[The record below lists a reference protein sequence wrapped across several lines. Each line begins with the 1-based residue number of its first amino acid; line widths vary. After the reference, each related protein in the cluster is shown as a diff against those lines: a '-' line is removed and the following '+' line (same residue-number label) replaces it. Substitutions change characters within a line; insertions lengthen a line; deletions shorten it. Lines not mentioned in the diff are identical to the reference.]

1 MQSIPL
7 AGQTA
12 RSAATDV
19 QFHKFQP
26 KVAPDQ
32 AVSPGTN
39 QGQTINGMSVT
50 AAQQMQA
57 LQQDKASRT
66 PAQRKIDSNIIY
78 TMRMLAGQP
87 AAPGVPYLYT
97 GVDLDEKDNIVVDMV
112 ANVTDELLQR
122 LADMLRPRRDRT
134 NRPLRSIR
142 ATIPPAQIE
151 GIAALPDVIF
161 ISPKQGSMTS
171 RVEPVLPG
179 TSWLLWNL
187 SPGFATAASIRRQLA
202 AMMFSTPGTPVTWQG
217 SVGTEGDLT
226 HRAFDARGTFGVN
239 GSPLK
244 IGVLSD
250 GVTSR
255 AEPGYRRPAS
265 NLRNAALYYR
275 AFRADRQRR

>member
-1 MQSIPL
+1 MIDRDFRSVGLVATILLLLFVLTQSIPL

-12 RSAATDV
+12 KSAATDL

-39 QGQTINGMSVT
+39 QGQTVNGMSVT

-78 TMRMLAGQP
+78 TMRMLAGQS

-122 LADMLRPRRDRT
+122 LADAGAQVLYT
-134 NRPLRSIR
+134 NRALRSIR

-187 SPGFATAASIRRQLA
+187 SPGFAHRGRKHSPPVGSDDVLD
-202 AMMFSTPGTPVTWQG
+202 PGNP
-217 SVGTEGDLT
+217 GD
-226 HRAFDARGTFGVN
+226 RAG
-239 GSPLK
+239 
-244 IGVLSD
+244 
-250 GVTSR
+250 
-255 AEPGYRRPAS
+255 
-265 NLRNAALYYR
+265 
-275 AFRADRQRR
+275 QR